1 MEPEVFHDA
10 PVALPAAVVDAV
22 DGADGTGEA
31 LRPVV
36 RVQRLRPEAR
46 IPAYQTAGAAGL
58 DLCFAP
64 SDGQAVSLPPLGRAL
79 FATGLSVA
87 IPAGFEGQ
95 VRPRSGSALRHGL
108 TVLNSPGTID
118 SDYRGEL
125 QILLINLG
133 AEPVSVAP
141 GERIAQLV
149 IAPVARAVLVEVAA
163 LSETAR
169 GAGGFGHTGRG

>member
-1 MEPEVFHDA
+1 VPAVRDA
-10 PVALPAAVVDAV
+10 HKLARPPAGELAVS
-22 DGADGTGEA
+22 DGESGS
-31 LRPVV
+31 
-36 RVQRLRPEAR
+36 RLRPTVAVKR
-46 IPAYQTAGAAGL
+46 LRPSAQLPAYQTAGAAGL

-64 SDGQAVSLPPLGRAL
+64 ADGGEVVLAPLGRAL
-79 FATGLSVA
+79 LPTGLALA

-95 VRPRSGSALRHGL
+95 VRPRSGWALRHGL

-133 AEPVSVAP
+133 AEPIRIQP

-149 IAPVARAVLVEVAA
+149 IAPVATATLCEVAE
-163 LSETAR
+163 LPETGR